1 MFERNTSKV
10 RLGSG
15 SVRYRTSVTVQESE
29 KDSATGREL
38 FRRLAE
44 LISIQPELWLCGGHP
59 PDRVLLTYE
68 GGRWGAFA
76 EAVVL
81 EGDR

>member
-1 MFERNTSKV
+1 MFERATSKV

-15 SVRYRTSVTVQESE
+15 RVRYRTAVTVQESE
-29 KDSATGREL
+29 KDSTAGREL

-44 LISIQPELWLCGGHP
+44 LMSLQPELWLCGGHL
-59 PDRVLLTYE
+59 PDRVLLSYE
-68 GGRWGAFA
+68 NGRWGAAA

-81 EGDR
+81 EGD